1 MPFTVL
7 FDNDGVLVDT
17 EERYFEAT
25 REVLAARGVELTR
38 EYYIEHSLRRGQS
51 TLELARRAG
60 CGDAE
65 MERLRAARNA
75 RYAELL
81 AAAPCVIPGVP
92 EALSRLRG
100 RVRMGIVTSS
110 LKPHFDVIHAAS
122 GLLGCFEFVLTR
134 EDYTRAKPHP
144 DAYLAALERF
154 RLRPEECVVVE
165 DTGRGLAAAR
175 AAGLRCLVIPH
186 GLTRGADF
194 SGACKVLTGI
204 RELPAEVAA
213 LFGLSP

>member
-17 EERYFEAT
+17 EERHFEAS
-25 REVLAARGVELTR
+25 REVLASRGVVLTR
-38 EYYIEHSLRRGQS
+38 EYFIAHCLHRGES
-51 TLELARRAG
+51 MIELARSRG

-65 MERLRAARNA
+65 LKRLREARNA
-75 RYAELL
+75 RYAELV

-92 EALSRLRG
+92 EALEQLRG

-110 LKPHFDVIHAAS
+110 LRKHFDAIHAAS
-122 GLLGCFEFVLTR
+122 GLLRYFEFVLTR
-134 EDYTRAKPHP
+134 EDYARVKPHP
-144 DAYLAALERF
+144 DAYLAALQRF

-165 DTGRGLAAAR
+165 DAGRGLAAAR

-186 GLTRGADF
+186 GLTRGGDF
-194 SGACKVLTGI
+194 AGACKVLAGI

-213 LFGLSP
+213 LCGSSP